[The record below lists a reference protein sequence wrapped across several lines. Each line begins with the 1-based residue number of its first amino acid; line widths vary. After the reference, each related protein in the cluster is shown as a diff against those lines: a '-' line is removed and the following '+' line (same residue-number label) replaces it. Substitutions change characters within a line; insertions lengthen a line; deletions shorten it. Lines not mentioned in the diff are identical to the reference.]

1 MIDGTI
7 LQEATLDEIYEE
19 LSSRNLS
26 YVFVAKSYSGS
37 SEDAM
42 PILAMGV
49 RNLDIAEMIG
59 VVDVCKSQLVDEF
72 RMMSSML
79 GDENDDEQ
87 I

>member
-1 MIDGTI
+1 MAGETI

-37 SEDAM
+37 SEDAL

-59 VVDVCKSQLVDEF
+59 VVDVCKSQLIDEF
-72 RMMSSML
+72 RMMSSIL
-79 GDENDDEQ
+79 EEDDDDEQ